1 MNHHNPFTS
10 LSPSDCP
17 FPPNKQT
24 GMHCLY
30 VLDAFTA
37 AILLLL
43 SLNPV
48 ALKTILG
55 VWDMRIIP
63 EGKGEAFVNGTA
75 MRAGQGSATEAD
87 EMTMKEA
94 MRSLSFAYLAVA
106 IEERFFSVSD
116 SLQLGCFWEGFSK
129 KMREGG
135 QNGHVDGF
143 KRVNLSLKYE
153 LAMRY
158 RRALD

>member
-1 MNHHNPFTS
+1 
-10 LSPSDCP
+10 
-17 FPPNKQT
+17 
-24 GMHCLY
+24 
-30 VLDAFTA
+30 
-37 AILLLL
+37 
-43 SLNPV
+43 
-48 ALKTILG
+48 
-55 VWDMRIIP
+55 MRIIP